1 MKERR
6 RKGKEEERKRRSKAV
21 QKEELVLGEGG
32 ALQLAKNWKETVK
45 KESEPK
51 QHGKFWSAV
60 TLCCVHVSRA

>member
-32 ALQLAKNWKETVK
+32 ALQLAKNWKEAGK
-45 KESEPK
+45 KEKEANRNSM
-51 QHGKFWSAV
+51 GYSGV
-60 TLCCVHVSRA
+60 R